1 MLIQLHPFMEIYR
14 RLLAYLKPYRTRLA
28 VAALS
33 SFFYTIAHSLV
44 SVTVFIV
51 LNGLQNRNY
60 VVINHLP
67 KLTWLEKFHLPVP
80 HVSSIQ
86 FSTSLVPF
94 IVVGVF
100 LLRGIFEYIS
110 RYQMSVVGLRAVR
123 KIRDDLYTHL
133 VQLSMRFYSKGR
145 TGELMSRA
153 MNDVGVVQSSVT
165 DDLVD
170 LLRQPLVILFQI
182 PLVFFWGGPLAL
194 IPLAIFPTVLFPIVY
209 LGRKLRRT
217 QRRIQ
222 EQLANINSKMQ
233 EAFTGISVVKAF
245 NMERYEIRKFEGIHK
260 NVFNFL
266 KRALRITIIQKP
278 LIEVIGAVGIA
289 FAIWYG
295 MRVLPFDRFASFL
308 TVLLLF
314 YEPLK
319 KLSKVNVSI
328 QQSVAAGIRIFELM
342 DEPLEIESLTDG
354 IKLERDIKTISYR
367 DLWFA
372 YEPEKFVLKEIN
384 LTVRSGEVIA
394 IVGTSGAG
402 KTTFVNLLLRF
413 YDPTQGTIVINDRDI
428 RDYELHS
435 LRDKIGIVNQETF
448 LFNASVF
455 ENIAYGRLE
464 ASLEDV
470 TKAAKTAF
478 ADEFIRKLPKGYGTI
493 IGERG
498 VMLSGGQRQ
507 RLSIARALLKNPP
520 ILVLDEATSQLDTES
535 ERQVQEALELL
546 MTGRT
551 VFVIAHR
558 LSTIQNADRIIVL
571 DGGRLVQS
579 GTNESLLRE
588 GGIYK
593 RLYDLQFNV

>member
-1 MLIQLHPFMEIYR
+1 MEIYK
-14 RLLAYLKPYRTRLA
+14 RLLTYLKPYRARLF
-28 VAALS
+28 VAAVCT
-33 SFFYTIAHSLV
+33 FFYTIAHSLV

-51 LNGLQNRNY
+51 LNGLQNRDY
-60 VVINHLP
+60 VVIGGLQ
-67 KLTWLEKFHLPVP
+67 KLKWLEKLHLPAP
-80 HVSSIQ
+80 HIPTIQ
-86 FSTSLVPF
+86 FSTHFVPLV
-94 IVVGVF
+94 VVAVF
-100 LLRGIFEYIS
+100 LLRGIFEYSS

-123 KIRDDLYTHL
+123 KIRDDLYAHL
-133 VQLSMRFYSKGR
+133 VRLSMSFYSKGR

-170 LLRQPLVILFQI
+170 LLRQPLIILFQI

-194 IPLAIFPTVLFPIVY
+194 IALIIFPTVLIPIVY
-209 LGRKLRRT
+209 LGRKLRKI

-222 EQLANINSKMQ
+222 EQIANINSEMQ
-233 EAFTGISVVKAF
+233 EAFTGMSVVKAF
-245 NMERYEIRKFEGIHK
+245 NMEQYEVRKFEGIHK

-278 LIEVIGAVGIA
+278 LIEVIGAIGIA

-308 TVLLLF
+308 TVLFLF

-328 QQSVAAGIRIFELM
+328 QQSVAAGVRIFELM
-342 DEPLEIESLTDG
+342 DEPLEIQSRTDG
-354 IKLERDIKTISYR
+354 IKLGRDIKTVSYR

-372 YEPEKFVLKEIN
+372 YEPDKYVLKKIS
-384 LTVRSGEVIA
+384 LTVRSGEVNA

-413 YDPTQGTIVINDRDI
+413 YDPVQGAIMIDDHDI
-428 RDYELHS
+428 RDCTLYS

-448 LFNASVF
+448 LFNASIF

-470 TKAAKTAF
+470 KKAAEAAF
-478 ADEFIRKLPKGYGTI
+478 ADEFIRKLPKGYGTV

-498 VMLSGGQRQ
+498 VTLSGGQRQ

>member
-1 MLIQLHPFMEIYR
+1 MEIYK
-14 RLLAYLKPYRTRLA
+14 RLLTYLKPYRARLF
-28 VAALS
+28 VAAVCT
-33 SFFYTIAHSLV
+33 FFYTIAHSLV

-51 LNGLQNRNY
+51 LNGLQNRDY
-60 VVINHLP
+60 VVIGGLQ
-67 KLTWLEKFHLPVP
+67 KLKWLEKLHLPAP
-80 HVSSIQ
+80 HIPTIQ
-86 FSTSLVPF
+86 FSTHFVPLV
-94 IVVGVF
+94 VVAVF
-100 LLRGIFEYIS
+100 LLRGIFEYSS

-123 KIRDDLYTHL
+123 KIRDDLYAHL
-133 VQLSMRFYSKGR
+133 VRLSMSFYSKGR

-170 LLRQPLVILFQI
+170 LLRQPLIILFQI

-194 IPLAIFPTVLFPIVY
+194 IALIIFPTVLIPIVY
-209 LGRKLRRT
+209 LGRKLRKI

-222 EQLANINSKMQ
+222 EQIANINSEMQ
-233 EAFTGISVVKAF
+233 EAFTGMSVVKAF
-245 NMERYEIRKFEGIHK
+245 NMEQYEVRKFEGIHK

-278 LIEVIGAVGIA
+278 LIEVIGAIGIA

-308 TVLLLF
+308 TVLFLF

-328 QQSVAAGIRIFELM
+328 QQSVAAGVRIFELM
-342 DEPLEIESLTDG
+342 DEPLEIQSRTDG
-354 IKLERDIKTISYR
+354 IKLGRDIKTVSYR

-372 YEPEKFVLKEIN
+372 YEPDKYVLKKIS
-384 LTVRSGEVIA
+384 LTVRSGEVNA

-413 YDPTQGTIVINDRDI
+413 YDPVQGAIMIDDHDI
-428 RDYELHS
+428 RDYTLHS

-448 LFNASVF
+448 LFNASIF

-470 TKAAKTAF
+470 KKAAEAAF
-478 ADEFIRKLPKGYGTI
+478 ADEFIRKLPKGYGTV

-498 VMLSGGQRQ
+498 VTLSGGQRQ

-588 GGIYK
+588 RGIYK

>member
-1 MLIQLHPFMEIYR
+1 MEIYK
-14 RLLAYLKPYRTRLA
+14 RLLAYLKPYRARLIMAA
-28 VAALS
+28 VA

-60 VVINHLP
+60 VVIGNSP
-67 KLTWLEKFHLPVP
+67 KLTWLEKMHLPTP
-80 HVSSIQ
+80 HIPSIQ
-86 FSTSLVPF
+86 FPTSLVPF

-100 LLRGIFEYIS
+100 LFRGIFEYVS
-110 RYQMSVVGLRAVR
+110 RYQMTVVGLKAVR
-123 KIRDDLYTHL
+123 KIRDDLYAHL
-133 VQLSMRFYSKGR
+133 IRLSMGFYSKGR

-170 LLRQPLVILFQI
+170 LFRQPLVFLFQI
-182 PLVFFWGGPLAL
+182 PLIFFWGGPLAL
-194 IPLAIFPTVLFPIVY
+194 IGLVICPAVLFPIIY
-209 LGRKLRRT
+209 LGRKLRKT
-217 QRRIQ
+217 QKRIQ
-222 EQLANINSKMQ
+222 EQVANINSEMQ

-245 NMERYEIRKFEGIHK
+245 NMEQYEVRKFSGINK

-266 KRALRITIIQKP
+266 KRAVRITIVQKP

-295 MRVLPFDRFASFL
+295 MKVLPFDRFASFL
-308 TVLLLF
+308 TVLFLF

-328 QQSVAAGIRIFELM
+328 QQAVAAGTRIFELM
-342 DEPLEIESLTDG
+342 DEPLEIQSRADG
-354 IKLERDIKTISYR
+354 IKLGREVKTISYQ

-372 YEPEKFVLKEIN
+372 YESEKHVLKGIN
-384 LTVRSGEVIA
+384 LAVHSGEVNA

-413 YDPTQGTIVINDRDI
+413 YDPIKGAILINDRDI
-428 RDYELHS
+428 RNYDLRS

-464 ASLEDV
+464 ASIEDV
-470 TKAAKTAF
+470 KKAAEAAF
-478 ADEFIRKLPKGYGTI
+478 ADEFIQKLPKGYGTI

-498 VMLSGGQRQ
+498 VRLSGGQRQ

-520 ILVLDEATSQLDTES
+520 ILILDEATSQLDTES